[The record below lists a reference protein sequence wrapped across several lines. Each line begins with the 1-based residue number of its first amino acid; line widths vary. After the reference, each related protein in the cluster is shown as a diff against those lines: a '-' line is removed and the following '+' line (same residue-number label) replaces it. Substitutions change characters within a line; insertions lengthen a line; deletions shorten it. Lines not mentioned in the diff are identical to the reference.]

1 MKLVIYHNVIA
12 PYKKRFFEAIC
23 RHFPGHVTLFT
34 SSKQRRLRTE
44 WGEQEIDAPNLEIKR
59 LPAINRRGI
68 GWYNPSI
75 FYQILRADFDVLMT
89 GDYHFASALLSTW
102 AAKIKDKPCAL
113 YTVATRRSS
122 LFEPDSGPVRRLL
135 DKVYQTVFV
144 EEIIERTITCYDSY
158 LTPSETSIEHLLG
171 YGIDE
176 DRIVQV
182 YNPVDT
188 EKFNPATAPEEEFA
202 RHASA
207 HDFIICYVGRLVEE
221 KGLHTLLDAINQ
233 IEKDICVLIAGNG
246 PLDSE
251 LRNHVREDNL
261 DEQVQFLGYVPHGRI
276 PGLHPVSELFVLP
289 SQPKETNVEQ
299 FPNALLEAMASGL
312 PAVTFDIEGG
322 IKEIHVDGVT
332 GTKASELS
340 ADSLAGAIERALQGE
355 KEQFGRNARER
366 IVENFS
372 ADSIGK
378 VYADELARLATESRT
393 ETVRK

>member
-1 MKLVIYHNVIA
+1 MKLAIYHNVIA
-12 PYKKRFFEAIC
+12 PYKKPFFEAIC
-23 RHFPGHVTLFT
+23 RHFPGSVTLFT
-34 SSKQRRLRTE
+34 SSNRRRWRTE

-59 LPAINRRGI
+59 LPAINRRGV

-102 AAKIKDKPCAL
+102 AAKIRGKPCAL
-113 YTVATRRSS
+113 YTVATRRPS
-122 LFEPDSGPVRRLL
+122 LFEPDSGPIRRFL
-135 DKVYQTVFV
+135 DGAYQTVVV
-144 EEIIERTITCYDSY
+144 EEVIERTITRYDSY

-171 YGIDE
+171 YGVDE
-176 DRIVQV
+176 ERIVQV

-188 EKFNPATAPEEEFA
+188 EKFSPATAPDEEFA

-207 HDFIICYVGRLVEE
+207 HDFTLCYVGRLVEE
-221 KGLHTLLDAINQ
+221 KGLHTLLDAVDRT
-233 IEKDICVLIAGNG
+233 ERDICVLIAGKG
-246 PLDSE
+246 PLDSA
-251 LRNHVREDNL
+251 LRDHVREDNL
-261 DEQVQFLGYVPHGRI
+261 EAQVQFLGYVPHDRI
-276 PGLHPVSELFVLP
+276 PGLHAVSDLFVLP

-340 ADSLAGAIERALQGE
+340 ADSLADAIERAVQGE
-355 KEQFGRNARER
+355 REQFGRSARER
-366 IVENFS
+366 IVEKFS
-372 ADSIGK
+372 PDSIGK

-393 ETVRK
+393 EAVRE